1 MSIAAQLRQGNA
13 GKVVG
18 GMKQLGL
25 FGFKAISASRH
36 VAEMRLNDVAVAE
49 KEEAEKLARSE
60 RAIARKEELAAKVR
74 EIRKR
79 MREGGRPGL
88 SDDSDDDSDDD
99 DDDEDAAALAALG
112 AVAL

>member
-60 RAIARKEELAAKVR
+60 RAIARKEELAAKAR

-88 SDDSDDDSDDD
+88 SDEATAAHIRPARSGRT
-99 DDDEDAAALAALG
+99 EDARHAG
-112 AVAL
+112 NPR